1 MDKKERLS
9 RLVSSHANS
18 MVVSYAKLLDNDLSA
33 SQYFILQLLAVE
45 ERYTSSE
52 IAGALDVTLSAVT
65 NLSNKLV
72 GKGYVKRVPSETD
85 RRSVYL
91 QLTEQGREVFSQMLE
106 RYRELTDGIW
116 SDFSEQEVDLLIA
129 SYERMIERLQ
139 QHTNIRDV

>member
-85 RRSVYL
+85 RRSAYL

>member
-72 GKGYVKRVPSETD
+72 RKGYVKRVPSETD
-85 RRSVYL
+85 RRSAYL
-91 QLTEQGREVFSQMLE
+91 QLTEQGREVFSRMLE